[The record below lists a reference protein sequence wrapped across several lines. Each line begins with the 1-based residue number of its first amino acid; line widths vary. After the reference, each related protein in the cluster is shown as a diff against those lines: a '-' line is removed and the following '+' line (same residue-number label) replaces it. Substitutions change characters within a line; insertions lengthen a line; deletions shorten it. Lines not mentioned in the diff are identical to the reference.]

1 MNLSTVDSDLTQE
14 DRAFTLKNMDP
25 RVVQEEFDRQAER
38 WFRREL
44 SAHERAMLEQIAQLA
59 QLRPED
65 RVLDVACGTG
75 LVSFVLA
82 PYAREVVG
90 IDISP
95 GMLAKARQIRH
106 LREVRNVRF
115 LLGKAEH
122 LPFKDGE
129 FDVVVCRL
137 AIHHFPQ
144 PEREI
149 REMARVLKGR
159 GRLVI
164 SDTVSSED
172 EREARLH
179 NALERLRDPS
189 HARMLA
195 PTELVQLIEQA
206 GVHVH
211 ESLLQFR
218 ERTYD
223 EWMDVITD
231 PVRTENLKTVMEE
244 LARAGVSAGLNLR
257 IENEQLWLTH
267 TIALIQAIK

>member
-1 MNLSTVDSDLTQE
+1 
-14 DRAFTLKNMDP
+14 MDP
-25 RVVQEEFDRQAER
+25 RDLIVQEEFDRQAER
-38 WFRREL
+38 WFRRQL
-44 SAHERAMLEQIAQLA
+44 SPYERAMLEQIAQLA
-59 QLRPED
+59 QVGPAD

-95 GMLAKARQIRH
+95 GMLAKAREIRH
-106 LREVRNVRF
+106 RREVRNVHF
-115 LLGKAEH
+115 VLGEAEH
-122 LPFKDGE
+122 MPFKDGE

-144 PEREI
+144 PEREL
-149 REMARVLKGR
+149 REMVRVLKPG

-195 PTELVQLIEQA
+195 PTELVHLIERI
-206 GVHVH
+206 GVRVQ
-211 ESLLQFR
+211 ERLLQR
-218 ERTYD
+218 RDRTYD
-223 EWMDVITD
+223 DWMDVIND
-231 PVRTENLKTVMEE
+231 PIRTENLKIVMEE
-244 LARAGVSAGLNLR
+244 LARAGRGAGLRLR
-257 IENEQLWLTH
+257 IEDGQLWLTH
-267 TIALIQAIK
+267 TIAVIKAIK

>member
-1 MNLSTVDSDLTQE
+1 MNPRDLI
-14 DRAFTLKNMDP
+14 
-25 RVVQEEFDRQAER
+25 VQEEFDRQAER

-44 SAHERAMLEQIAQLA
+44 SAQEHAMLEQIAQLA
-59 QLRPED
+59 QLSLND

-106 LREVRNVRF
+106 LREVRNVHF
-115 LLGKAEH
+115 ILGEAGH
-122 LPFKDGE
+122 LPFKDEE

-149 REMARVLKGR
+149 REMARVLKIG

-195 PTELVQLIEQA
+195 PTELIQLIERA
-206 GVHVH
+206 GMRVH
-211 ESLLQFR
+211 ESFLQLR
-218 ERTYD
+218 DRTYD
-223 EWMDVITD
+223 DWMDVIND
-231 PVRTENLKTVMEE
+231 PIRTENLKIVIEE
-244 LARAGVSAGLNLR
+244 LACAGVSAGLKLR
-257 IENEQLWLTH
+257 MENGQLWLTH
-267 TIALIQAIK
+267 TIALIKAMK

>member
-1 MNLSTVDSDLTQE
+1 MPHDL
-14 DRAFTLKNMDP
+14 
-25 RVVQEEFDRQAER
+25 VQEEFDRQAER

-44 SAHERAMLEQIAQLA
+44 SAAERSLLEQLVRLA
-59 QLRPED
+59 QIRPDD

-75 LVSFVLA
+75 LVSFVCA

-95 GMLAKARQIRH
+95 GMLAKARALRH
-106 LREVRNVRF
+106 SREVRNVHF
-115 LLGKAEH
+115 VLGEAAH
-122 LPFKDGE
+122 MPFKDGE

-137 AIHHFPQ
+137 AIHHFSQ

-149 REMARVLKGR
+149 REMARVLKAG

-164 SDTVSSED
+164 SDTISSED

-189 HARMLA
+189 HARMLSQ
-195 PTELVQLIEQA
+195 TELRTLIERV
-206 GVHVH
+206 GLRMSDVHT
-211 ESLLQFR
+211 QTR
-218 ERTYD
+218 DRTYD

-231 PVRTENLKTVMEE
+231 PIRTENLKVVLEE
-244 LARAGVSAGLNLR
+244 LARAGVSAGLKLR
-257 IENEQLWLTH
+257 LENDQLWLTH
-267 TIALIQAIK
+267 SLIFLQARK

>member
-1 MNLSTVDSDLTQE
+1 
-14 DRAFTLKNMDP
+14 MDP
-25 RVVQEEFDRQAER
+25 RDLIVQEEFDRQAER
-38 WFRREL
+38 WFRREI
-44 SAHERAMLEQIAQLA
+44 SPQERALLEQIVQLA
-59 QLRPED
+59 QVSPDD

-82 PYAREVVG
+82 PYVREVVG

-95 GMLAKARQIRH
+95 GMLAKAREIRH
-106 LREVRNVRF
+106 RSKVRNVHF
-115 LLGKAEH
+115 VLGEAEH
-122 LPFKDGE
+122 MPFKDEE

-144 PEREI
+144 PERELH
-149 REMARVLKGR
+149 EMVRVLKAG

-172 EREARLH
+172 AREARLH

-195 PTELVQLIEQA
+195 PTELVQLIERA
-206 GVHVH
+206 GVRVH
-211 ESLLQFR
+211 KSLLWHR
-218 ERTYD
+218 DRTYD
-223 EWMDVITD
+223 EWMNVITD
-231 PVRTENLKTVMEE
+231 PIRTENLKIVMEE

-267 TIALIQAIK
+267 TIAFIKAIK

>member
-1 MNLSTVDSDLTQE
+1 
-14 DRAFTLKNMDP
+14 MDP
-25 RVVQEEFDRQAER
+25 RDLIVQEEFDRQAER

-44 SAHERAMLEQIAQLA
+44 SPYERAMLEQIAQLA
-59 QLRPED
+59 QVGPAD

-95 GMLAKARQIRH
+95 GMLAKAREIRH
-106 LREVRNVRF
+106 RREVRNVHF
-115 LLGKAEH
+115 VLGEAEH
-122 LPFKDGE
+122 MPFKDGE

-144 PEREI
+144 PEREL
-149 REMARVLKGR
+149 REMVRVLKPG

-195 PTELVQLIEQA
+195 PTELADLIERT
-206 GVHVH
+206 GVRIQ
-211 ESLLQFR
+211 ERLLQR
-218 ERTYD
+218 RDRTYD
-223 EWMDVITD
+223 DWMDVIND
-231 PVRTENLKTVMEE
+231 PIRTENLKIVVEE
-244 LARAGVSAGLNLR
+244 LARAGIGAGLQLR
-257 IENEQLWLTH
+257 IEDGQLWLTH
-267 TIALIQAIK
+267 TIAVIKAIK

>member
-1 MNLSTVDSDLTQE
+1 MPQE
-14 DRAFTLKNMDP
+14 L
-25 RVVQEEFDRQAER
+25 VQEEFDRQAER

-44 SAHERAMLEQIAQLA
+44 SAEERALLDRIAQLA
-59 QLRPED
+59 QISSHD

-75 LVSFVLA
+75 LVSFALA
-82 PYAREVVG
+82 PQAREIVG

-106 LREVRNVRF
+106 RQGVRNVRF
-115 LLGKAEH
+115 ILGEAAH
-122 LPFKDGE
+122 MPFKDGE

-137 AIHHFPQ
+137 AIHHFSQ

-149 REMARVLKGR
+149 REMARVLKAG

-164 SDTVSSED
+164 SDTISSED

-189 HARMLA
+189 HARMLSQ
-195 PTELVQLIEQA
+195 TELRTLIERVELRMSD
-206 GVHVH
+206 VHT
-211 ESLLQFR
+211 QTR
-218 ERTYD
+218 DRTYD

-231 PVRTENLKTVMEE
+231 PIRTENLKVVLEE
-244 LARAGVSAGLNLR
+244 LARAGVSAGLKLR
-257 IENEQLWLTH
+257 LENDQLWLTH
-267 TIALIQAIK
+267 TIAFVKALKDHS